1 MIYYQS
7 MKGLLLMTSK
17 EMASVFLQTNSDNY
31 DKFSAP
37 LYFHEE
43 GPYLA
48 ALKKEGKSCTIFF
61 NEFLDS
67 DTFLAKPQ
75 RLAPAFSDRDF
86 LGQLLESFAED
97 LPDHPDVR
105 SLTFVPPT
113 IACKMQV
120 KKMYRTCAPLAS
132 RIFFM
137 DAAGKLSY
145 SGFL

>member
-48 ALKKEGKSCTIFF
+48 ALKKRASPVLFSLMNFLTPTLFWQNHKGLHPLLVIEIF
-61 NEFLDS
+61 S
-67 DTFLAKPQ
+67 V
-75 RLAPAFSDRDF
+75 S
-86 LGQLLESFAED
+86 S
-97 LPDHPDVR
+97 
-105 SLTFVPPT
+105 
-113 IACKMQV
+113 
-120 KKMYRTCAPLAS
+120 
-132 RIFFM
+132 
-137 DAAGKLSY
+137 
-145 SGFL
+145 